1 MHAYTVPRTIG
12 AVAIMG
18 LATQTVAAPQ
28 PADLAAPNTAALDER
43 ITFNDVEQFTKSFFT
58 SFFKRDLEVAAP
70 STQPSTQ
77 SSTQSSTGV
86 MNNGLSHLNHTLALV
101 KSSGLTNSSAALLA
115 SSLNH
120 MKTTISSK
128 LNPEEKAAF
137 VAAAKNFSIPVPA
150 HSKRD
155 ASKEGTIAGD
165 AASFFQ
171 HAWSLL
177 KGASGLLEGAAESV
191 KKRDAAKDGTI
202 AGDAASFFQHV
213 ASIFGGLF
221 ESVE

>member
-1 MHAYTVPRTIG
+1 MHAYAVLRAIG

-18 LATQTVAAPQ
+18 LATQTLAAPQ
-28 PADLAAPNTAALDER
+28 PADLAASNTAALDKR

-58 SFFKRDLEVAAP
+58 SFFKRDLEVR
-70 STQPSTQ
+70 STQ
-77 SSTQSSTGV
+77 SSTQSSTEV
-86 MNNGLSHLNHTLALV
+86 MNNALSHLNHTVALV

-137 VAAAKNFSIPVPA
+137 AAAAKNFSIPVPA

-155 ASKEGTIAGD
+155 ASKDGTIAGD

-177 KGASGLLEGAAESV
+177 KGAGGLLEGAAESV
-191 KKRDAAKDGTI
+191 EKRDASKDGTI